1 VVVVGA
7 LGFVLKTLTLCW
19 LQLMIRW
26 TLPRFRYDQLMR
38 LGWRKLLPA
47 SLANVTA
54 TGLIVMTIVTGG
66 PAVAAFMALLADYSK
81 ALVALVGFGG
91 FLYFVVFLVKPVH
104 KRKTLSSSS
113 AQFAAAA
120 GGTRSARMSA

>member
-1 VVVVGA
+1 
-7 LGFVLKTLTLCW
+7 
-19 LQLMIRW
+19 MIRW

-47 SLANVTA
+47 SLANVLA
-54 TGLIVMTIVTGG
+54 TGLIVMAIVTAG
-66 PAVAAFMALLADYSK
+66 PEVGKFMDLLADYTRVF
-81 ALVALVGFGG
+81 VALAGLGG
-91 FLYFVVFLVKPVH
+91 VIYFVVFLAKPVH

-113 AQFAAAA
+113 AQYAAAA